1 MKLVDKMILFNQFLR
16 ENTNHKFDIDQELK
30 RHKDYFQKQSR
41 YWKDKHLYE
50 YIDDTLNN
58 LLSLSQIYRQSID
71 KINEHTNTLLRKQEL
86 IVIARDYQDY
96 ENNERSLELIEE
108 RANLDND
115 LIKIL
120 TTEVGALSD
129 WRYAGI
135 ELNPST
141 GIHTSSMLAC
151 DPLYLYTSNITN
163 NSSIKSKFNNFFA
176 SKRLLFY
183 NNLTKVPQNQIGL
196 AVSINCYEFL
206 PIDPIKQEI
215 QKVYNILRPG
225 GRFMFTYNDCEKEAS
240 LDFLNGPGAYRTYNT
255 KTLMTSMVQMLGFDI
270 VKQECWREAH
280 SWMVV
285 KKPGD
290 LTSKKLSG
298 PVVKITNKI

>member
-1 MKLVDKMILFNQFLR
+1 MNLVDKMILFNQFLR
-16 ENTNHKFDIDQELK
+16 ENKNHKFDIDQELK

-71 KINEHTNTLLRKQEL
+71 KINELTNDLLRQQEL
-86 IVIARDYQDY
+86 IVLKRDYYNY
-96 ENNERSLELIEE
+96 ENNERNLELIQE
-108 RANLDND
+108 RTNLDKD
-115 LIKIL
+115 LVKLL
-120 TTEVGALSD
+120 TTEIGSLSD

-141 GIHTSSMLAC
+141 GKHTSSMLAC
-151 DPLYLYTSNITN
+151 DPLYLYTGNIVDN
-163 NSSIKSKFNNFFA
+163 ESIKNKFNNFF
-176 SKRLLFY
+176 STKRLLFY
-183 NNLTKVPQNQIGL
+183 NDLTKVPQNQLGL

-206 PIDPIKQEI
+206 PIDPIKDEMRS
-215 QKVYNILRPG
+215 VYNMLRPG
-225 GRFMFTYNDCEKEAS
+225 GRFVFTYNDCEQEAS

-270 VKQECWREAH
+270 IKQECWREAH

-290 LTSKKLSG
+290 LASKKLSG
-298 PVVKITNKI
+298 PVVKITDKI